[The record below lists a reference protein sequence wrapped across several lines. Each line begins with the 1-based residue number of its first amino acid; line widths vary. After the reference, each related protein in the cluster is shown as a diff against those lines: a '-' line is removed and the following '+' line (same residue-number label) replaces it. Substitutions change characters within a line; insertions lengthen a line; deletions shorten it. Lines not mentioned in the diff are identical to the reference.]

1 MRKNKMMRLASA
13 LLVAVLLSTCAISG
27 TFAKYVTEASAADTA
42 RVAKWGVT
50 ASVIGGAFAT
60 EYAMDDAGA
69 YFTNSVVSSTTD
81 KLVAPGTDGTF
92 TGVALTG
99 TPEVAVNITKT
110 ATIDIN
116 GWEIDHDNDSV
127 ADYYYCPLRITI
139 NGTEYYGMNY
149 ATADQFEAALK
160 SAIELSNGN
169 YEAGTDLSVISGMN
183 GNYEWKWDFNPTTPY
198 TDEFDTKLGD
208 LTTAHTITIDVE
220 VVVTQLD

>member
-1 MRKNKMMRLASA
+1 MRLASA

-50 ASVIGGAFAT
+50 ASVTGGAFAT
-60 EYAMDDAGA
+60 KYDIKTTVDGI
-69 YFTNSVVSSTTD
+69 TNSVVSSTAN
-81 KLVAPGTDGTF
+81 KLVAPGTEGKF

-110 ATIDIN
+110 ATIDIE
-116 GWEIDHDNDSV
+116 GWLIDHDNDSN

-149 ATADQFEAALK
+149 ASADEFEAALK
-160 SAIELSNGN
+160 SAIEMSNGN
-169 YEAGTDLSVISGMN
+169 YAAGTDLSAISGMN
-183 GNYEWKWDFNPTTPY
+183 GNYEWKWDFEPTSPY

-208 LTTAHTITIDVE
+208 LAVAPTITINVKVE
-220 VVVTQLD
+220 VTQID